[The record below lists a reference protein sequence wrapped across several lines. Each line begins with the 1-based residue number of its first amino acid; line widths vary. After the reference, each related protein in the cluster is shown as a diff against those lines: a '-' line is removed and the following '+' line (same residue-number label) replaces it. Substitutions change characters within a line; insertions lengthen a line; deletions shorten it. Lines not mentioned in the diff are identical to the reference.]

1 MTRGVNLEEYC
12 MNRVHL
18 FHDDYLII
26 EGYASR
32 SKRASIN
39 IVIPAVSNAAEFV
52 YQLWPLK
59 EDLCGWPHLQADR
72 DDKSVGGL

>member
-1 MTRGVNLEEYC
+1 
-12 MNRVHL
+12 MNRVQL
-18 FHDDYLII
+18 FHDNYLIN
-26 EGYASR
+26 EGHASR

-39 IVIPAVSNAAEFV
+39 IVNPAVSKAAEFV

-59 EDLCGWPHLQADR
+59 EEFVRLLQADR